1 MHSFNANI
9 VTILWEEKFQTITFT
24 AYLYVYMI
32 ICDYVCMYISKY
44 VYVYIYIWL
53 RLRSSFSWPKHWTSL
68 NRYILYAGLLSAVCL
83 VLKLFVSIEPLNTL
97 SKYYFTTALYFI
109 WTSLSL
115 IILSFDGIQPDFGT
129 VHFGK
134 TKK

>member
-53 RLRSSFSWPKHWTSL
+53 RLRSSFS
-68 NRYILYAGLLSAVCL
+68 
-83 VLKLFVSIEPLNTL
+83 
-97 SKYYFTTALYFI
+97 
-109 WTSLSL
+109 
-115 IILSFDGIQPDFGT
+115 
-129 VHFGK
+129 
-134 TKK
+134 